1 MILITGGCGYLG
13 SHCAVK
19 LIKSGFEV
27 VILDNLRNSDASTID
42 KIKSITKKNCEFVE
56 SDIRDQKNLKKVFEK
71 YNFDIVFH
79 FAGLK
84 SINESLKF
92 SDEYFSCNV
101 SGAETLINQMKTS
114 SVNKIIFSSSATVY
128 GENFKPPWSET
139 LKNLNPNNVYAQTK
153 LMVEKLL
160 YSLTLERKD
169 FKVGILRYFNPIGNH
184 ESGLLGD
191 RLDRST
197 NLVPAIINTIL
208 GKQSFVEVFGNDY
221 QTNDGT
227 GVRDYIHV
235 NDLIDGH
242 LKAYDFIEKNGG
254 YNIWNLGMGRGYSVL
269 ELINCFES
277 YLDSKI
283 PIKFKRRREGDLDQY
298 WADVS
303 KAKKELGWIAKK
315 NLNDMTSDT
324 LTYVSRLKE
333 EC

>member
-1 MILITGGCGYLG
+1 M
-13 SHCAVK
+13 
-19 LIKSGFEV
+19 
-27 VILDNLRNSDASTID
+27 
-42 KIKSITKKNCEFVE
+42 
-56 SDIRDQKNLKKVFEK
+56 
-71 YNFDIVFH
+71 
-79 FAGLK
+79 
-84 SINESLKF
+84 
-92 SDEYFSCNV
+92 
-101 SGAETLINQMKTS
+101 
-114 SVNKIIFSSSATVY
+114 
-128 GENFKPPWSET
+128 
-139 LKNLNPNNVYAQTK
+139 
-153 LMVEKLL
+153 

-227 GVRDYIHV
+227 GIRDYIHV

-242 LKAYDFIEKNGG
+242 LKAHDFIERNGG
-254 YNIWNLGMGRGYSVL
+254 YNIWNLGTGRGYSVL
-269 ELINCFES
+269 ELINCFECN
-277 YLDSKI
+277 LDLKI
-283 PIKFKRRREGDLDQY
+283 PLKFKKEEGDLDQY

-324 LTYVSRLKE
+324 LTYVSKLKKIVNI
-333 EC
+333 